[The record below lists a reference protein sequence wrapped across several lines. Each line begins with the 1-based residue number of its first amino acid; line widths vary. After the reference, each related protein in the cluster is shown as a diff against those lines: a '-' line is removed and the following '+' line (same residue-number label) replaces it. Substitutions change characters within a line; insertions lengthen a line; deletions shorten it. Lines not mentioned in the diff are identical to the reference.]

1 MESAR
6 LPWKSF
12 YFGGKTMLVYPGI
25 ERDIY
30 NKQKMRNSSPSR
42 KREEKIGKRTAS
54 EAVPENAT
62 SKAGLVSGRGVL

>member
-30 NKQKMRNSSPSR
+30 NKQKNEKQQPEQEEGRENRKTDCVGSSS
-42 KREEKIGKRTAS
+42 
-54 EAVPENAT
+54 
-62 SKAGLVSGRGVL
+62 